1 MKRNFSVNLL
11 FLVVLNLLIKPIYV
25 FGIEVGIQNTV
36 GPAEYGLYYAMF
48 NFTFLFN
55 VVLDMGINNFQK
67 IKVAEDNLMGIRN
80 MTTLLPL
87 KAVLSLL
94 YFAVT
99 IGAALIIGFEGRY
112 WFFIVVLMFNHVLS
126 AFLLLL
132 RANISGLQ
140 LFFRDS
146 IVSVI
151 DRGILILA
159 IGYLLWFSHLPF
171 HIEYLAILQTA
182 AYIIAIITALLI
194 TPAASRSFSFQ
205 LDIGKMRSMIRA
217 TWPYALL
224 ILLMTAYNKLDGVML
239 ERLAQDGLVEA
250 GIYAQAYRII
260 DAGNS
265 FAFLYAGMLL
275 PIFSRLIST
284 NKSDD
289 LRNLIDQGARFL
301 VIPAGLASVLMVYK
315 AEWFMDLL
323 YTSSVVESANAFQWL
338 MGSFLFICMGY
349 VFGTYLTASNQLAAM
364 NWIAFAAVIVNITLN
379 VALIP
384 NLGAHGA
391 ALASFSSLLIM
402 ALAQIVLVYRSVSIR
417 LFQWFWRGLVCWISL
432 AITGYAIN
440 QVNLSDLSAIGLLI
454 AAAIVLY
461 VLIGL
466 KRSDLKTA
474 IPS

>member
-1 MKRNFSVNLL
+1 
-11 FLVVLNLLIKPIYV
+11 
-25 FGIEVGIQNTV
+25 
-36 GPAEYGLYYAMF
+36 
-48 NFTFLFN
+48 
-55 VVLDMGINNFQK
+55 
-67 IKVAEDNLMGIRN
+67 
-80 MTTLLPL
+80 
-87 KAVLSLL
+87 
-94 YFAVT
+94 
-99 IGAALIIGFEGRY
+99 
-112 WFFIVVLMFNHVLS
+112 
-126 AFLLLL
+126 
-132 RANISGLQ
+132 
-140 LFFRDS
+140 
-146 IVSVI
+146 
-151 DRGILILA
+151 
-159 IGYLLWFSHLPF
+159 
-171 HIEYLAILQTA
+171 LAILQTA

-289 LRNLIDQGARFL
+289 LRNMIDQGARFL

-466 KRSDLKTA
+466 RRSDLKTA